1 MKKIIINKEPWQT
14 RIAITLD
21 NDLQNIY
28 FSAPTTEALERA
40 FFKGVITK
48 VLPGIQTAFVDIGQ
62 EKAGFLHI
70 SEIDH
75 ELAIHKISESL
86 QLDED
91 APRPSRPRQAAD
103 IKKIFK
109 EGESVLVQV
118 SKEPIYEKGAK
129 LTTCFTLPG

>member
-1 MKKIIINKEPWQT
+1 MMKKIIINKEPWQT
-14 RIAITLD
+14 RIATTLGGE
-21 NDLQNIY
+21 LQNVY
-28 FSAPTTEALERA
+28 FSTPADQALERA
-40 FFKGVITK
+40 YYKGVITK

-75 ELAIHKISESL
+75 ELAIHKISDAL

-91 APRPSRPRQAAD
+91 APRPSRPRQSMD

-109 EGESVLVQV
+109 
-118 SKEPIYEKGAK
+118 
-129 LTTCFTLPG
+129 